1 MSSRFSR
8 SLLVGYFAIA
18 LFMTGDGFE
27 LTFLSVYLVD
37 HGHSAVDASLAFTV
51 YGLVAALAAWSSGVI
66 AEMFGARRV
75 MILAGVAWLVLQVVF
90 LAVALPSGSMP
101 LILAVYGVRA
111 AAYPLFIYSFIV
123 LIAQKVDRARLA
135 TAMGWYWAAYSFGIG
150 VFGTLLPS
158 WLIPSVGETATLWLA
173 LPWVA
178 AGVALCVVSALMARH
193 DSPAEETRPLTI
205 SSGSRWRELA
215 RGATILVEN
224 RQIAILAVVRV
235 ICNLSLFGFPVIM
248 PLYLTTSQYDGVAVL
263 SLSQWMQ
270 LWGLMFGITI
280 ITNVVWG
287 RLGDR
292 FGWMRQMRWYGCFGC
307 AVATL
312 GFFYL
317 PQWTGGNMLAMSA
330 AAALLAIGVSAFV
343 PMGAAFP
350 ALAPEHTG
358 AAISAQNLAA
368 GVCTF
373 IAPAIATVLLPVV
386 GVGGICWTYAC
397 LYVIGA
403 GLTLLVHPPQPG
415 VTDRRVQRERSA
427 AARVT
432 VPAAQR

>member
-1 MSSRFSR
+1 MPFRFSR
-8 SLLVGYFAIA
+8 SIVLGYIAIA

-37 HGHSAVDASLAFTV
+37 RGHSPVDASLAFTV
-51 YGLVAALAAWSSGVI
+51 YGFVAAIAAWSSGVI

-75 MILAGVAWLVLQVVF
+75 MMTAGVAWLVLQVVF
-90 LAVALPSGSMP
+90 LALALPSGSMA

-123 LIAQKVDRARLA
+123 LIAQKVDRSKLA
-135 TAMGWYWAAYSFGIG
+135 TAMGWYWAAYSLGIG

-158 WLIPSVGETATLWLA
+158 WLIPVVGESATLWFA

-178 AGVALCVVSALMARH
+178 GGVVLCVVSSVIARH
-193 DSPAEETRPLTI
+193 DSPSDATKSLTVGAE
-205 SSGSRWRELA
+205 SRWRELA

-224 RQIAILAVVRV
+224 RQVAVLAVVRA

-248 PLYLTTSQYDGVAVL
+248 PLYLTSTQYDGVGLL

-270 LWGLMFGITI
+270 LWGLMFAVTI
-280 ITNVVWG
+280 VTNVLWG
-287 RLGDR
+287 RIGDR
-292 FGWMRQMRWYGCFGC
+292 FGWMRQMRWYGCLGT

-312 GFFYL
+312 AFYYL
-317 PQWTGGNMLAMSA
+317 PRWTDGNMFAMSA
-330 AAALLAIGVSAFV
+330 AAVLLAIGVSAFV

-386 GVGGICWTYAC
+386 GVGGVCWTYAS
-397 LYVIGA
+397 LYLVGA
-403 GLTLLVHPPQPG
+403 VLTLFVRPAQPG
-415 VTDRRVQRERSA
+415 VTEQRLRSERDLA
-427 AARVT
+427 AV
-432 VPAAQR
+432 